1 MPMSK
6 MLRYSLISFMTLT
19 ILIAALFWL
28 YLNIQAS
35 MYVSAQNASVRLSD
49 QLPTKIAVGNYL
61 QTHAKGQLDTII
73 DIDRQI
79 ELPLQGKYLA
89 NLQFVVE
96 VPVNVAVDY
105 QTYIEVDQVMPLEA
119 DTSLIYKTKFLPKF
133 PLKLDI
139 PIKLSVP
146 FHLKRNYQI
155 PIQIRFNGPVYMQF
169 NEKLQLDV
177 KHQFKPTIELND
189 AMTMRKIADFNA
201 TLKNIER
208 DTEANLDMKMDLGLN
223 QIHP

>member
-1 MPMSK
+1 MI
-6 MLRYSLISFMTLT
+6 LTL
-19 ILIAALFWL
+19 LIATLFWL

-35 MYVSAQNASVRLSD
+35 MYVNAQNASVRLSD
-49 QLPTKIAVGNYL
+49 ELPTKIAVGNYL
-61 QTHAKGQLDTII
+61 QTHAKGKLDTAIQ
-73 DIDRQI
+73 IDREI

-105 QTYIEVDQVMPLEA
+105 QTTIDVDQIMPLEVNT
-119 DTSLIYKTKFLPKF
+119 DLIYQSRFLPKF

-146 FHLKRNYQI
+146 FHLKRDYQI
-155 PIQIRFNGPVYMQF
+155 PIKIMFDGPVYMQF
-169 NEKLQLDV
+169 DEKIKSDV

-208 DTEANLDMKMDLGLN
+208 DTKANLEMKMDLGLN